1 MLLNFIPKNNVN
13 LITLNNN
20 FFNINQIK
28 NNISIFDKQNIFSN
42 DYLEY
47 KYFFDCNNLFNRE
60 IENKKNKLNNEFKFI
75 INQRI
80 KIFIHLEQLIYKT
93 NIYHIGISFKS
104 IFKTVRYDIG
114 RFNISKIYF
123 LNTYSNKK
131 LKKKKIFWG
140 YSNKSLNDIIDYEK
154 SLNYSYFLGF
164 NDCRHYVRNLTLWS
178 TNNATPIWKLYNYF

>member
-28 NNISIFDKQNIFSN
+28 NNISTFNKKNIFSN
-42 DYLEY
+42 DLDY
-47 KYFFDCNNLFNRE
+47 KYFFNCNNLFNRE
-60 IENKKNKLNNEFKFI
+60 IENKKNKLNNKFKFI
-75 INQRI
+75 INRRI

-164 NDCRHYVRNLTLWS
+164 NDCRHYVRNLTSWS